1 MSKGNM
7 LLGHARGKVG
17 DLVFSRTNGQQ
28 VVRARAAVVKNPQTE
43 AQMIQRIILNTVAQ
57 AYSKMQ
63 PIVDHSFE
71 GIQSGQKTMSAFMA
85 KNLKVLRARV
95 SNAVADPT
103 QGLGEVRA
111 FVPVGENGFVPN
123 AYIVSMGS
131 LPGLTPVLES
141 TTAAKVGL
149 GGATY
154 GDIIAALGLQ
164 RGDQLTFC
172 NITGESDAEMRF
184 DYARVILDPQNEDGS
199 EAPLSSALIVDGAIN
214 LPSKRNT
221 GNFYTLTQDAQN
233 VVTYLVGDALRTIA
247 GTFIIVSRKG
257 TDNNWKRS
265 NAQMVINEGAIA
277 SFLSM
282 QEALDR
288 FIEGGVG
295 TLSDMYLNNAGTG
308 QVAGASAGITIQA
321 QTKGGQSVTLT
332 SLRSKVASDGVA
344 NHNYLEAVDTNG
356 VGHLLRNSN
365 ESSSKYG
372 KYFTDN
378 GASSVSSPYTDYD
391 SNDSVGID
399 AADSDVAIWAMSSGA
414 SYMIAVQVAS

>member
-131 LPGLTPVLES
+131 LPGLTPLLES

-308 QVAGASAGITIQA
+308 QVAGVASASSFAA
-321 QTKGGQSVTLT
+321 QTKGGTSVTLVQLT
-332 SLRSKVASDGVA
+332 
-344 NHNYLEAVDTNG
+344 T
-356 VGHLLRNSN
+356 RNK
-365 ESSSKYG
+365 E
-372 KYFTDN
+372 T
-378 GASSVSSPYTDYD
+378 
-391 SNDSVGID
+391 
-399 AADSDVAIWAMSSGA
+399 SSGA
-414 SYMIAVQVAS
+414 KNFLVAIDANGGEHLLQIGNEESSRMDMYITDGGSNYSSLPPTGVVVNDNIYISGPSDTIMPWLVASGANAYIYALVAA

>member
-184 DYARVILDPQNEDGS
+184 DFARVILDPQNEDGS

-308 QVAGASAGITIQA
+308 QVAGSASGATFTA
-321 QTKGGQSVTLT
+321 ETKGGTEVTLV
-332 SLRSKVASDGVA
+332 RVA
-344 NHNYLEAVDTNG
+344 NVTKQNSSGSAQYLVAIDA
-356 VGHLLRNSN
+356 
-365 ESSSKYG
+365 
-372 KYFTDN
+372 N
-378 GASSVSSPYTDYD
+378 GAEHCLQNGNEDSPRVMSYFASNGTAVSNYAPTGNVENNNIAIASTSDDIMAWLMAAGVSPVIY
-391 SNDSVGID
+391 SLI
-399 AADSDVAIWAMSSGA
+399 
-414 SYMIAVQVAS
+414 